1 MDSALDSV
9 NAPLGTAPGLN
20 GLAARMGRALGGLN
34 MAWTSTSRHRK
45 RRLAIDGPRTLVAAS
60 GALAL
65 AVAAGALITW
75 QQHREAAQRG
85 VAVAKA
91 FLESRLDAVALD
103 LHHLATQPTL
113 QASLQKCPGAL
124 VQALL
129 KESLASPLVR
139 RFELVHAH
147 SPLRCGPEGE
157 YLAESPA
164 VVPTQGLALVLG
176 GQIVV
181 KPQLALAL
189 PNGAVLVATLDRS
202 ALLLPVSEMPLELAA
217 SPIRIAARTMEASSA
232 VLWGARAATQPA
244 WGLPPLPLQSLRHN
258 VLLTAEFDR
267 ADVLQAALYNTLLS
281 AAVALL
287 ALGAVVAQVWRKAV
301 NRARL
306 VKRLARALAKR
317 QFVPFVQPIVDLSSG
332 HCVGGEVLMR
342 WDHPQ
347 RGILGPGEFIDEAER
362 TGLILG
368 MSDLTMSLAAHRLA
382 PLAQAQPQLYFSF
395 NITPGQLRE
404 PGFAQRLAQTF
415 TPDTLPRQ
423 QVLLELTERDFVDPL
438 ALGQLIA
445 LRADGWRIAIDDF
458 GTGQSSL
465 ATVEKLPIDRIKI
478 DRAFVSTVD
487 ENTVT
492 RPVLDAII
500 RLARE
505 LHVPLI
511 AEGVETRSQ
520 WDYLAARGVAS
531 AQGYLMARP
540 MAIAD
545 FVRWTAQQTAS
556 HTASPTTSPT
566 TSPTASLHAS
576 LALPDAAPPV
586 RATTTVASEEG
597 ADASA
602 ALHALW
608 QRMGSTGGVDV
619 RDRLHLLRA
628 YPRCF
633 VGRQALDWIVR
644 QHGVSRG
651 EALRQ
656 ARALLALGL
665 VRHVLDEHDFEDA
678 ELFYCLSPGT
688 SAQVFQAAPEAAEVK
703 RALHSA
709 VGFPWR
715 DHCRG
720 LLRHRQCA
728 TGRVLV
734 TWIAHQFQAP
744 RATAAQWAAQMMR
757 QGALRHVFDDQPF
770 RDDSTLYRLG

>member
-1 MDSALDSV
+1 MDSFLDSA
-9 NAPLGTAPGLN
+9 NASLDNTPGSNRLGVGARRLFAGLD
-20 GLAARMGRALGGLN
+20 L
-34 MAWTSTSRHRK
+34 AWTTTSRHRK
-45 RRLAIDGPRTLVAAS
+45 RPMAIDGPRTLAAAS

-65 AVAAGALITW
+65 AVLSGAFITW
-75 QQHREAAQRG
+75 QQHREAAQTEI
-85 VAVAKA
+85 AVAKV

-103 LHHLATQPTL
+103 LHRLAALPAL
-113 QASLQKCPGAL
+113 QTPLQDCPSAV

-139 RFELVHAH
+139 RFELVHAN
-147 SPLRCGPEGE
+147 SPLRCGPEGKQ
-157 YLAESPA
+157 LAEPPA
-164 VVPTQGLALVLG
+164 VLPTRGLALLLSE
-176 GQIVV
+176 QVV
-181 KPQLALAL
+181 VRPQLVLAL
-189 PNGAVLVATLDRS
+189 PTGAVLGAALDLG
-202 ALLLPVSEMPLELAA
+202 ALLLPASELPDRLAG
-217 SPIRIAARTMEASSA
+217 SPIRIAARSVGAGSA
-232 VLWGARAATQPA
+232 VMWGPRAATQPA
-244 WGLPPLPLQSLRHN
+244 WGLPPLNVQSVRHN

-267 ADVLQAALYNTLLS
+267 ADVLRAALYNMLLC
-281 AAVALL
+281 AAVAWLV
-287 ALGAVVAQVWRKAV
+287 LGAIVTRVWRKAV

-306 VKRLARALAKR
+306 VKRLAHALVKR
-317 QFVPFVQPIVDLSSG
+317 QFVPFVQPIVDLTSG

-415 TPDTLPRQ
+415 GPNTLPRQ

-465 ATVEKLPIDRIKI
+465 STVEKLPIDRIKI

-487 ENTVT
+487 EKTVR

-500 RLARE
+500 GLARE
-505 LHVPLI
+505 LHIPLI

-531 AQGYLMARP
+531 AQGFLMARP

-545 FVRWTAQQTAS
+545 FVRWTAQQA
-556 HTASPTTSPT
+556 
-566 TSPTASLHAS
+566 ASLSAAA
-576 LALPDAAPPV
+576 ALPSAAPQARPTGTG
-586 RATTTVASEEG
+586 AAEEEAGASG
-597 ADASA
+597 P
-602 ALHALW
+602 LYALW
-608 QRMGSTGGVDV
+608 QRMGSTGGVEV
-619 RDRLHLLRA
+619 RDRLHLLRP
-628 YPRCF
+628 YPSCF

-644 QHGVSRG
+644 EQGVSRG

-656 ARALLALGL
+656 ARALVALGL

-678 ELFYCLSPGT
+678 ELFYHFSPSG
-688 SAQVFQAAPEAAEVK
+688 SAQVTQAAPEAAELK

-709 VGFPWR
+709 VNIPWR

-728 TGRVLV
+728 TGSVLV
-734 TWIAHQFQAP
+734 TWVAQRFGAP
-744 RATAAQWAAQMMR
+744 RATAAQWTAQAMR